1 MIFFSLS
8 RTQNILILFTA
19 SFFVQEIYL
28 EDAEK
33 ENNVHHND
41 DGQGDTAHCVGGK
54 WNLVSVQYQPSGH
67 PTQSHNTE
75 YQKRANIEETIK
87 SIDRMLAGNA
97 LNNHKLPEVKENGI
111 DFD

>member
-41 DGQGDTAHCVGGK
+41 DGQG
-54 WNLVSVQYQPSGH
+54 
-67 PTQSHNTE
+67 
-75 YQKRANIEETIK
+75 
-87 SIDRMLAGNA
+87 
-97 LNNHKLPEVKENGI
+97 
-111 DFD
+111 